1 VLCAYGIRA
10 DGRREL
16 LDFRLA
22 IAESEAQWEAFLTNL
37 AQRGLEGRPLRLVV
51 TDGCLGSR
59 RALEVVYP
67 YVPRQRCW
75 AHKLRNVAAKVPRKA
90 QAECLK
96 GAKRIY
102 LAATRREAIRS
113 YWAWAQAWRQTAP
126 KAVACLEQDMPE
138 LLAFLGC
145 PKEHQVKVRTTNTIE
160 RAFREVRRRTRP
172 MSCFNNPASCQ
183 RIIYGVISHLDQTW
197 GDKPLR
203 EFIH

>member
-1 VLCAYGIRA
+1 MLCAYGIRA

-37 AQRGLEGRPLRLVV
+37 AQRGLEGRSLRLVV

-113 YWAWAQAWRQTAP
+113 YWAWAQQWRQAAP
-126 KAVACLEQDMPE
+126 KAVACPPPLYCRSCWPSWTAPRSTRSRLRPFASLRACPE
-138 LLAFLGC
+138 RSEGAG
-145 PKEHQVKVRTTNTIE
+145 
-160 RAFREVRRRTRP
+160 
-172 MSCFNNPASCQ
+172 S
-183 RIIYGVISHLDQTW
+183 
-197 GDKPLR
+197 
-203 EFIH
+203 